1 MNSVN
6 SMEKKQPLLRQ
17 LNWLLLGCCL
27 VLFAVGEVNL
37 ISASGTRLDSGLEQA
52 GFYQRQLL
60 WGLLGIVCMTVTMC
74 FDYHRL
80 LRLSWYLY
88 GVTLVLLALVPL
100 VGITVYGARRWISL
114 GLFSIQPSELAKFAV
129 LLFTAKFLST
139 RPDPL
144 GWKDFGL
151 VILALAAPLGLILKQ
166 PDLGSGL
173 MLLFIA
179 GGMVLY
185 HGLRASVLRVCA
197 LALPCAG
204 AFMWF
209 VGMHDYQRQR
219 ILTFLSPE
227 ADPLGSGYHILQ
239 SRIAIGSGQLWGKGF
254 AQGTQ
259 SQLRFLP
266 ERHSDFAVAVFGE
279 EWGFVG
285 LVVLISLFVLFM
297 VAILTTIIQAK
308 DRFGSMLC
316 VGVFFYFFAEIAINM
331 GMVAGLMPVVGIPL
345 PFISYGGSATI
356 INFILIGLVLNV
368 SMRRRSHRK

>member
-1 MNSVN
+1 MDNR
-6 SMEKKQPLLRQ
+6 QPLLRH
-17 LNWLLLGCCL
+17 LNWVLLAAALA
-27 VLFAVGEVNL
+27 LFAVGEVNL
-37 ISASGTRLDSGLEQA
+37 VSASGTRLESGLAQA
-52 GFYQRQLL
+52 SFYQRQLL
-60 WGLLGIVCMTVTMC
+60 WGVLGLCCMTVTMC

-88 GVTLVLLALVPL
+88 GLTLVLLILVPL
-100 VGITVYGARRWISL
+100 IGTTVYGAKRWISL
-114 GLFSIQPSELAKFAV
+114 GLFSIQPSELAKFAI
-129 LLFTAKFLST
+129 LLTTAKFLSSRSET
-139 RPDPL
+139 L

-151 VILALAAPLGLILKQ
+151 ILLMAAPPLGFIVKQ
-166 PDLGSGL
+166 PDLGSAL

-179 GGMVLY
+179 GGMVLF
-185 HGLRASVLRVCA
+185 HGLKASVLRICA
-197 LALPCAG
+197 LAIPCIG

-219 ILTFLSPE
+219 ILTFLNPE

-254 AQGTQ
+254 AEGTQ

-285 LVVLISLFVLFM
+285 CLVLISLFVIFLL
-297 VAILTTIIQAK
+297 AILTTIIQAK

-316 VGVFFYFFAEIAINM
+316 VGVFFYFFAEISINM
-331 GMVAGLMPVVGIPL
+331 GMVVGLMPVVGIPL

-356 INFILIGLVLNV
+356 VNFILIGLVLNV
-368 SMRRRSHRK
+368 SMRRRAFRI